1 MNFLQGFPH
10 IHAPRVELLQG
21 TPVLCFLPAR
31 LPRHIRGRLALRL
44 APHACSADNNTPDNF
59 CCPLAMQGCP
69 DTYAVVTLYD
79 PHRKPIPNIEYKSGG
94 C

>member
-1 MNFLQGFPH
+1 
-10 IHAPRVELLQG
+10 
-21 TPVLCFLPAR
+21 
-31 LPRHIRGRLALRL
+31 
-44 APHACSADNNTPDNF
+44 
-59 CCPLAMQGCP
+59 MQGCP